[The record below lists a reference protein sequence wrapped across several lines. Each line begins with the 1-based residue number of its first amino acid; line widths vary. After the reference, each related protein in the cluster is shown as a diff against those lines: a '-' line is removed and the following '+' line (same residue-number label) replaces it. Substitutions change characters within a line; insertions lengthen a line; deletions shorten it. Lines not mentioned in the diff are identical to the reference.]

1 MAYMHA
7 ALQIKSRQLNV
18 ITGAN
23 YLARDRTIDRSILV
37 QTFLAVAAVVLVGDQ
52 LSFTTPRQ
60 GNCMVRGSSRARSPS
75 PSTTRSRPDRPS
87 HKPAGARLSC
97 RSSPRA
103 SSGPATTGSATT
115 AIPGPAA
122 MPGYLLRAAAGLTW
136 TLRPLYWSSVT

>member
-23 YLARDRTIDRSILV
+23 YLARDDRSIDLSTDFFSCSSSSSSWRSTIFYYTEAR
-37 QTFLAVAAVVLVGDQ
+37 QLHGAWQLA
-52 LSFTTPRQ
+52 
-60 GNCMVRGSSRARSPS
+60 RAISIS
-75 PSTTRSRPDRPS
+75 IDDERPDRPS